1 MTCWKMS
8 ETERGSE
15 LRAVRLVDGKI
26 KTATLPLTVS
36 WLVSSRT
43 KGMPARAFY
52 LYPASFDTG
61 SHKAW
66 PRDASPGLEE
76 IATQIQFNR

>member
-1 MTCWKMS
+1 MRHGWHDVLETS

-26 KTATLPLTVS
+26 KTMTPS
-36 WLVSSRT
+36 PHCELVSSRT
-43 KGMPARAFY
+43 KGMPARAVY

-66 PRDASPGLEE
+66 PREE
-76 IATQIQFNR
+76 VLG